1 MTITKK
7 GWTRQFMA
15 SLFKK
20 EASYN
25 AGVTMNGSNACSMIG
40 FELDTT
46 PEFKIEND
54 KGEVTGKEH
63 GYDQEILSYGYKF
76 NYKEPKAHPNALAGF
91 SALVL
96 GSTTATQDG
105 AATAYLHKN
114 IPVTV
119 GTALPSISVEEK
131 HGDLQYIHSGVK
143 GNTLKISGEAGGFV
157 AMEAG
162 LIGSGSFTESTTT
175 FAASVTESW
184 LKVSGCK
191 VWLESGA
198 NISISANLTQATE
211 DISSATPDN
220 LYPRLKSFEWS
231 WDNALEGQPGFGGD
245 GYFQDCDYGRRKA
258 DLKFSLIFYDE
269 TELDYFLNQTA
280 CAIEFDLKG
289 AIIDGAGTYYYGFQ
303 LIVPRFKI
311 KNPVFPKGGVGDIL
325 TQDFECEVFD
335 DGTNPASIIQVYN
348 AKAAYLAA

>member
-1 MTITKK
+1 MTVTKK
-7 GWTRQFMA
+7 GWNRKFMA

-20 EASYN
+20 EATYN
-25 AGVTMNGSNACSMIG
+25 AGVTMDSSNACSLIG
-40 FELDTT
+40 FDLEKA

-76 NYKEPKAHPNALAGF
+76 TYKESKAKPNSLAGF
-91 SALVL
+91 ASLVL
-96 GSTTATQDG
+96 GSTTATKDG
-105 AATAYLHKN
+105 ANTAYLHK
-114 IPVTV
+114 IVPVTV

-131 HGDLQYIHSGVK
+131 HGDLQYRHDGVK
-143 GNTLKISGEAGGFV
+143 GNTLKLSGTAGGFV
-157 AMEAG
+157 TMDVG
-162 LIGSGSFTESTTT
+162 LIGAGSGTESTTD
-175 FAASVTESW
+175 FAAAITESW

-198 NISISANLTQATE
+198 EISISNALTQATE
-211 DISSATPDN
+211 DISSATPDD

-231 WDNALEGQPGFGGD
+231 WDNALEGQPGFGGA
-245 GYFQDCDYGRRKA
+245 GLFQDLDYGRRKV
-258 DLKFSLIFYDE
+258 DLKFSLIFNGE

-280 CAIEFDLKG
+280 CAIEFDLVG
-289 AIIDGAGTYYYGFQ
+289 ALVAVGSTMYFGFQ

-311 KNPVFPKGGVGDIL
+311 KNPVFPKGGVGDTL

-335 DGTNPASIIQVYN
+335 DGTNSASILQVYN
-348 AKAAYLAA
+348 AQAAYLGA